1 MTAKKCTKKRDGRA
15 ELLFYQSK
23 PIAFMPFSLT
33 SPSSLL
39 ELSIAFRLENCP
51 PTPPLNP
58 TVWEE
63 WVTGWLGSLPKSSTY
78 RINNSPPQGSHDQPS
93 VRNPPPPPPH
103 LRLNMCKAP
112 SILRNYLETKQESK
126 EISYRQPMSLRLA
139 SFNCQAPL
147 VS

>member
-15 ELLFYQSK
+15 ELLVYQSK

-58 TVWEE
+58 TVSVMGGVGH
-63 WVTGWLGSLPKSSTY
+63 WVVGQFAK
-78 RINNSPPQGSHDQPS
+78 IF
-93 VRNPPPPPPH
+93 
-103 LRLNMCKAP
+103 
-112 SILRNYLETKQESK
+112 YLSDKQ
-126 EISYRQPMSLRLA
+126 
-139 SFNCQAPL
+139 
-147 VS
+147 